1 MRLNYDLIR
10 DIMLKI
16 EFETDGHSNI
26 SPTGLAEEYFNN
38 YDLDVILYHIKYI
51 RDAELI
57 EPASDTII
65 LDLTPN
71 GHEFLNNIRSASI
84 WKATK
89 EKVYSAASSVS
100 LALLVEC
107 AKRAAASS
115 IGL

>member
-1 MRLNYDLIR
+1 MIFRHCVVINCD
-10 DIMLKI
+10 
-16 EFETDGHSNI
+16 NI

-65 LDLTPN
+65 LDLTPK